1 MYRKNKSILF
11 FPPIKNKEKTDNFNQ
26 TQNKFHFF
34 LRFEKPL
41 KIVEPTRNYFD
52 NSLLLTKLQKRKLKE
67 MKKYSEQFKKQNQK
81 YYNNISSSLYE
92 YKNMIPIKIWK
103 KCEKT
108 YNECRQEFN
117 LLSFNKD
124 KKKLSVNNKRSMN
137 NLKIR
142 RNNKIYFENQ
152 GLSKFIENI
161 EKSFI
166 NNSYL

>member
-11 FPPIKNKEKTDNFNQ
+11 FPPIKNKEKTNNFEQ
-26 TQNKFHFF
+26 THNKFHFF
-34 LRFEKPL
+34 LRLEKPL

-52 NSLLLTKLQKRKLKE
+52 NSLLLTKLQKRKLNE
-67 MKKYSEQFKKQNQK
+67 MKKYSNQFKKQNQK
-81 YYNNISSSLYE
+81 YYNNVSLSLYE

-103 KCEKT
+103 RCEQT
-108 YNECRQEFN
+108 YNECKQEFN
-117 LLSFNKD
+117 SLSNKKD

-161 EKSFI
+161 EKSYI

>member
-1 MYRKNKSILF
+1 
-11 FPPIKNKEKTDNFNQ
+11 
-26 TQNKFHFF
+26 
-34 LRFEKPL
+34 
-41 KIVEPTRNYFD
+41 
-52 NSLLLTKLQKRKLKE
+52 
-67 MKKYSEQFKKQNQK
+67 MKKYSEQFKKHNQK
-81 YYNNISSSLYE
+81 YYNNVSSSLYE

-108 YNECRQEFN
+108 YNECKQEFN

-124 KKKLSVNNKRSMN
+124 IKKLSVNNKRSMN